1 MTDSFS
7 IDNNIIAFKQGNKI
21 NEWWLCAKVDVEYI
35 VRLINTIIKTPDK
48 KHKIQFINQKEE
60 LSYIEGNLT
69 NKNPDDFIKNA
80 SLNDFNIIFYNAS
93 SRNVVRKILIINLPQ
108 HNGLSADLNYSD
120 SENDKKKQSKQPSQG
135 QLLPQFSKSQSSKAS
150 RDKKTPRDKNSR
162 DKKTPKK
169 TSRSKFEPRQR
180 NKTSRRR
187 D

>member
-1 MTDSFS
+1 MTDHFS
-7 IDNNIIAFKQGNKI
+7 IDNNVICFKQGNKI

-35 VRLINTIIKTPDK
+35 VRLINIIIKTPDK

-69 NKNPDDFIKNA
+69 NKNSDNFIKNA

-93 SRNVVRKILIINLPQ
+93 SKNIVRKILIINLPQ
-108 HNGLSADLNYSD
+108 HNGLSADLIFSD
-120 SENDKKKQSKQPSQG
+120 SENEKKNKPSRRPHE
-135 QLLPQFSKSQSSKAS
+135 LLPQFSKSSK
-150 RDKKTPRDKNSR
+150 TSR

-169 TSRSKFEPRQR
+169 TSRSKFDPPQRYKTPR
-180 NKTSRRR
+180 KR

>member
-69 NKNPDDFIKNA
+69 NKNPDNFIKNA

-93 SRNVVRKILIINLPQ
+93 SINIVRKILIINLPQ
-108 HNGLSADLNYSD
+108 HNGLSADLIYSD
-120 SENDKKKQSKQPSQG
+120 SENDKKKQSSQV

-162 DKKTPKK
+162 DKKKTPKK